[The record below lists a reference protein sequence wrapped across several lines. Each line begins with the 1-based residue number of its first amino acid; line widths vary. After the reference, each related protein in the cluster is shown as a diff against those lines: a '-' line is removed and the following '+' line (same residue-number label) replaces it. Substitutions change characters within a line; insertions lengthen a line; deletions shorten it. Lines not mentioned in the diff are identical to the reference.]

1 MKRCLQN
8 GIPLNGRCTET
19 ERELFYDAYCT
30 YLIHAN
36 AVLYAALSYLPRVQS
51 VIWSQ
56 LDYDG
61 DREYALLEALEGIIG
76 KYTNMVFP
84 LATDVLTSY

>member
-1 MKRCLQN
+1 MWFT
-8 GIPLNGRCTET
+8 TEV
-19 ERELFYDAYCT
+19 YT
-30 YLIHAN
+30 YLIDAN

-76 KYTNMVFP
+76 KYTNMVLP
-84 LATDVLTSY
+84 LASDVLTSY